1 MTKRIN
7 THLLFMVVLLTGSPA
22 HPQPPAKAA
31 RIGLLGRLGSFRVD
45 SFRGAL
51 RDLGY
56 IEGKNI
62 VVEYRDTLDQTDDL
76 RAPVAELL
84 KLGVDVIVTLGTN
97 PTQAVKNATHSIPI
111 VMTNVA
117 DPVGYGFIESLARPG
132 GNITGLT
139 NFGPELSGKRLEL
152 LKEVFPKTSRVAI
165 FWNRMTPVQSFLIKE
180 MQAPAATLGITLLPW
195 EILSLSPAKVGAVF
209 EELKKARSDALMVLL
224 AIPKPFVAKTI
235 VQLALKHRLPS
246 TYHWEEYVESGG
258 LMYYGP
264 YLPDTYRRAAAY
276 VDRILEG
283 AKPAE
288 LPVEQPTHFDLVINL
303 KTAKALALKIPAQL
317 LMEANRV
324 IE

>member
-7 THLLFMVVLLTGSPA
+7 SHLLFMVVLLTASPA

-62 VVEYRDTLDQTDDL
+62 AVEYRDTLDQTDDL

-165 FWNRMTPVQSFLIKE
+165 FWNRMTPVQSFLIRE
-180 MQAPAATLGITLLPW
+180 MQAPAAALGITLLPW
-195 EILSLSPAKVGAVF
+195 EILSLSPAKVGEVF

-264 YLPDTYRRAAAY
+264 YLRDTYRRAAAY
-276 VDRILEG
+276 VDRILKG
-283 AKPAE
+283 AKPA
-288 LPVEQPTHFDLVINL
+288 
-303 KTAKALALKIPAQL
+303 
-317 LMEANRV
+317 
-324 IE
+324 